1 MSQQFAKAR
10 AAMVVSQLQP
20 NGVSN
25 ERVLAAYNETPR
37 ENNLPDSLKSVCYLD
52 ETVDLGGGAML
63 LEPMLHAIMV
73 ENLEVNAG
81 DRCAVIGADS
91 GYTAAILSHLGGQL
105 VADDAGEL
113 DIIFVNGAVAEIPAA
128 LTSRL
133 ASGGR
138 LAAIVQK
145 TPKSVGKI
153 TIATRESSGAVACRA
168 FNDAKVAY
176 VAGYAP
182 KQEFVF

>member
-1 MSQQFAKAR
+1 
-10 AAMVVSQLQP
+10 
-20 NGVSN
+20 
-25 ERVLAAYNETPR
+25 
-37 ENNLPDSLKSVCYLD
+37 
-52 ETVDLGGGAML
+52 
-63 LEPMLHAIMV
+63 
-73 ENLEVNAG
+73 
-81 DRCAVIGADS
+81 
-91 GYTAAILSHLGGQL
+91 
-105 VADDAGEL
+105 
-113 DIIFVNGAVAEIPAA
+113 VAEIPAA

-153 TIATRESSGAVACRA
+153 TIATREASGAVACRA
-168 FNDAKVAY
+168 LNDAKVAY